1 MILISRLLN
10 RFNFLVIFIFFF
22 SVNPS
27 FAEKKLLM
35 VTAEYCLYCQMWEEQ
50 IGEIYP
56 KTDIAKNYPLEKMEL
71 DNFLENNTF
80 GVEKTNITPT
90 FIFFNNNT
98 EIGRIVGFSD
108 PEMFWWQVDGILER

>member
-56 KTDIAKNYPLEKMEL
+56 KTDIAKNYPLEKIEL
-71 DNFLENNTF
+71 DNFLKKDTF
-80 GVEKTNITPT
+80 GVEKSNLSPNMLTNRD
-90 FIFFNNNT
+90 
-98 EIGRIVGFSD
+98 E
-108 PEMFWWQVDGILER
+108 